1 MLRAKH
7 RRQRGDSVCGAAQK
21 KTGEGTEK
29 EKTGERGKKKK
40 QERKYRPTLTSRP
53 T

>member
-29 EKTGERGKKKK
+29 EKTGERGKKKNK
-40 QERKYRPTLTSRP
+40 KENIGPH
-53 T
+53 